1 MKTSTVLLLATSAL
15 TATPPGLPRVDAD
28 LQAGL
33 RDVLA
38 NSGLEALVRDR
49 KLSVSLLDL
58 SDPEME
64 RYASVNDRQMMYAA
78 SLPKV
83 GILLA
88 AFEAFRQGWL
98 QHTAA
103 IEASLTRMIRL
114 SSNDDASRIIQRLGY
129 EFIART
135 LASPRYRLYDPAAQG
150 GIWVGKAYG
159 PSGLRQHI
167 EIWRPEP
174 VSGEWHAANT
184 LQVARF
190 FWMLARGGLA
200 TPVFNASMKLM
211 LGSPATSEYF
221 VEGLRELGVQH
232 LYRKFG
238 TYADVHCD
246 AVLVEHGG
254 KRYVAVAM
262 VNDPQGPRILPRL
275 IRELHQLAMRTQ
287 EYGQQGI
294 QRFR

>member
-1 MKTSTVLLLATSAL
+1 M
-15 TATPPGLPRVDAD
+15 PPGLPRVDPD
-28 LQAGL
+28 LEAGL
-33 RDVLA
+33 REILA
-38 NSGLEALVRDR
+38 SLELEGLAAEH
-49 KLSVSLLDL
+49 KLSISLLDL
-58 SDPEME
+58 SDPRVE

-78 SLPKV
+78 SLPKL

-88 AFEAFRQGWL
+88 AFEAMREGRL
-98 QHTAA
+98 ARTAA

-114 SSNDDASRIIQRLGY
+114 SANDDASRIIQRLGY

-135 LASPRYRLYDPAAQG
+135 LAGPKYRLYDPAAQG

-159 PSGLRQHI
+159 PSGFRRHVEL
-167 EIWRPEP
+167 WRPEP
-174 VSGEWHAANT
+174 ISGEWHAANT

-200 TPVFNASMKLM
+200 TPAFNASMKRM
-211 LGSPATSEYF
+211 LSEPATSEYF
-221 VEGLRELGVQH
+221 VEGLRAIGVQH

-238 TYADVHCD
+238 TYANVHCD

-262 VNDPQGPRILPRL
+262 VNDASGPRILPLL
-275 IRELHQLAMRTQ
+275 IRDLHQLAMRSS
-287 EYGQQGI
+287 EYGPKGI
-294 QRFR
+294 QRSH